1 MYVRSDQIKFSLLLV
16 VFYFRISE
24 DVKRYELQQKK
35 KRKKPTRNLKERC
48 PSSATKLRVWLDQ
61 DIQST
66 PMLRLQGNLRS
77 VRPSVCF
84 SVCPSVCLFIRL
96 SVRFFPIFQS
106 FHRFARPSVCLFH
119 CPSFRL
125 SICRLVCLPD
135 RLFVPLSVCQC
146 LLHLSYL
153 IVRLFVCVCSLS
165 VSYGIEFSF
174 ETINFNIHFIFN
186 KFYSFLI
193 LINFSFIHFQNFH
206 PRSGCRIAVCPS
218 AEASVVQEADRGQR
232 FLHRSPKRILAYWV
246 LHLGTS
252 F

>member
-1 MYVRSDQIKFSLLLV
+1 MFRIQIYVRSDQIKFSLLLD
-16 VFYFRISE
+16 VFHFRISE

-35 KRKKPTRNLKERC
+35 KPKKPTRNLKERC
-48 PSSATKLRVWLDQ
+48 PSSATKLRVWPDQ

-77 VRPSVCF
+77 VRPSV
-84 SVCPSVCLFIRL
+84 RL
-96 SVRFFPIFQS
+96 FFPIFQS
-106 FHRFARPSVCLFH
+106 FHRFARPSVNLFL
-119 CPSFRL
+119 CPSFCV
-125 SICRLVCLPD
+125 SVYFVCLPD

-153 IVRLFVCVCSLS
+153 LVRLFVCVCSLF

-174 ETINFNIHFIFN
+174 ETITFNTHFIFN
-186 KFYSFLI
+186 QFYSFLI
-193 LINFSFIHFQNFH
+193 LINFSFIYFQNFH
-206 PRSGCRIAVCPS
+206 PRSGCWIAVCPS
-218 AEASVVQEADRGQR
+218 TEASVVQEADRGQR
-232 FLHRSPKRILAYWV
+232 FLHRSPKRILAHWV